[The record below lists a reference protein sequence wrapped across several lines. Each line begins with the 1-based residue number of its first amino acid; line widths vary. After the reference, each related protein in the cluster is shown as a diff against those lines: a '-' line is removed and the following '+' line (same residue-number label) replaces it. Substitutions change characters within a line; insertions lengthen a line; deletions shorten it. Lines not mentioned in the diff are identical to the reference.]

1 MIKGGINADAKLTS
15 AKKSIQE
22 PADADRNRQ
31 ESQERPHGIAKPF
44 AHCVLGEKS
53 KGQRYRQSKNH
64 HGLKM
69 SEDHPTTCPS
79 SFDPKPI
86 CSTSK
91 THRKFKTPAVAN
103 RRVP

>member
-1 MIKGGINADAKLTS
+1 MHAGAKLAS
-15 AKKSIQE
+15 ARKRIHQ
-22 PADADRNRQ
+22 PADVDSLRQ

-53 KGQRYRQSKNH
+53 KGQRYRQSKNP
-64 HGLKM
+64 HGMKM